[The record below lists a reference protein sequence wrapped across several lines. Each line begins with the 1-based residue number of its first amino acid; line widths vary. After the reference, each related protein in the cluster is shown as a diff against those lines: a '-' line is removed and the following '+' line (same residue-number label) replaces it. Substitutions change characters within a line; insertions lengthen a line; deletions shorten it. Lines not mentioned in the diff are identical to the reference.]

1 MHVYILEIT
10 IEVFILYNH
19 LDFQHPFPST
29 PLSIEMLKTV
39 TVLEAFG
46 PHRGRVECGLAQSSK
61 WMCLPHHHGP
71 HRLSKLTRR
80 KKYLIIYKKT
90 LLRLKKN
97 FPYLDSYP

>member
-61 WMCLPHHHGP
+61 WMLKTVTVLEAFGP
-71 HRLSKLTRR
+71 HRGRVECG
-80 KKYLIIYKKT
+80 
-90 LLRLKKN
+90 
-97 FPYLDSYP
+97 